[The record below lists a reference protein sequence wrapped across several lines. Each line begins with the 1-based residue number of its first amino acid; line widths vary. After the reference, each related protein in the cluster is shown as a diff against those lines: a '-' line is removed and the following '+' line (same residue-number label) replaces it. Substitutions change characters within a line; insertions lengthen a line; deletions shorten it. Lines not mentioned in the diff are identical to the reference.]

1 MKKNVVKTIITI
13 CLMLS
18 SVFAFAQQTAEAK
31 TTANFEMRAH
41 TTLGYDFN
49 TNQSGI
55 ETQIDQMQIWFEIFP
70 YNTYGVNPQS
80 SKGLNVSLRAE
91 GLKYAF
97 KWFDMYRQPTD
108 NLGEGISDTGRYSE
122 ATMNN
127 FACEKVV
134 AEVSWKDYYLTL
146 VNTGNPIWFSSA
158 SLKGIFS
165 ELAQKTGDENK
176 LGIPFTGLTQDLV
189 KSSKANLGIS
199 GSIGLG
205 YRNDILDISIQV
217 ASKDTWKKNTENAWV
232 LGSAINVKPIE
243 NLVIDGNILSTINYS
258 KVENFVDFTQ
268 FGISTDYQINLS
280 DTYVL
285 KPYIGFDGMIKD
297 NTFTYE
303 VGGGLTFH
311 WRGPD
316 YKITHDTLNIWNLKM
331 PVGASIAANIDELG
345 QVNLMLSVLED
356 SAAGGLIPNLG
367 GFIQFEMRNA
377 TAANYRDA
385 RIGIASQIDYKIT
398 KKITPYIFGKYV
410 QGYAGGK
417 ITKTDDLT
425 TRFGILFNPAPRFSI
440 DVCYEKIDKIGE
452 NPVSDKGTFTA
463 RFAIKL

>member
-1 MKKNVVKTIITI
+1 MKKNLVKTFLAI

-41 TTLGYDFN
+41 STFGYDFA

-108 NLGEGISDTGRYSE
+108 NLGEAVSDTGRYSE

-134 AEVSWKDYYLTL
+134 AEVSWKNYYLTL

-176 LGIPFTGLTQDLV
+176 LGIPFTGLTQDLL
-189 KSSKANLGIS
+189 KSTKANLDIS
-199 GSIGLG
+199 GSMGIG
-205 YRNDILDISIQV
+205 YRNDMLDISVQA
-217 ASKDTWKKNTENAWV
+217 ASKGTWKNNPENAWV
-232 LGSAINVKPIE
+232 LGTSAKVKPIE
-243 NLVIDGNILSTINYS
+243 NLEIHGNLLSTINYD
-258 KVENFVDFTQ
+258 KVTNFVDFTQ
-268 FGISTDYQINLS
+268 FGISTDYQINFS
-280 DTYVL
+280 DKYVL
-285 KPYIGFDGMIKD
+285 KPYIGFDGMIK
-297 NTFTYE
+297 NNLFTYE
-303 VGGGLTFH
+303 IGGGVTFH
-311 WRGPD
+311 WRGAD

-331 PVGASIAANIDELG
+331 PVGASLAANIDNDG
-345 QVNLMLSVLED
+345 QINLMLSVLED
-356 SAAGGLIPNLG
+356 SAAGGLVPNFG
-367 GFIQFEMRNA
+367 GFIQFEMRNL
-377 TAANYRDA
+377 TAANNKDA
-385 RIGIASQIDYKIT
+385 RIGFASQIDYKIT
-398 KKITPYIFGKYV
+398 KKINPYIFGKYV
-410 QGYAGGK
+410 QGYSSGK
-417 ITKTDDLT
+417 ITKIDDLT
-425 TRFGILFNPAPRFSI
+425 TRLGVLFNPAPRFSI
-440 DVCYEKIDKIGE
+440 DLCYERNDKIGE
-452 NPVSDKGTFTA
+452 KQELDKGTFTA
-463 RFAIKL
+463 KFAIKL